1 MYREAGDLHV
11 QVSERAVRELSRL
24 VRDELAPTEFI
35 RIDRANR
42 CGGPRFQV
50 VIDDVSTP
58 LDSVIRVPGPDGDV
72 EITVGQALVGLL
84 EGVVLDYSE
93 DGFVFGESAPV
104 GC

>member
-1 MYREAGDLHV
+1 V
-11 QVSERAVRELSRL
+11 QVSERAAQALFRLARE
-24 VRDELAPTEFI
+24 ELAPAEFI
-35 RIDRANR
+35 RIDRAYQ

-58 LDSVIRVPGPDGDV
+58 LDSVIRVSGTDGDV
-72 EITVGQALVGLL
+72 EVIVGQALVKLL

-93 DGFVFGESAPV
+93 DGFVFGETAPV